1 MPIHIDEVS
10 VEIAPPATTT
20 SQTEGRSDAT
30 PGSARVDPRL
40 LLRELQ
46 RAAERA
52 ERLKAD

>member
-10 VEIAPPATTT
+10 VEIAPPAPTT